1 MTRITLTG
9 ATVRRGRSRYLVAI
23 RARKASRATALHSYH
38 LVLQGVQ
45 PPLPALAASARA
57 RLPDS
62 AFAYV
67 DSRGRRR
74 LPIHDASH
82 VRNALARFD
91 QTAFEDDV
99 TRERARRRL
108 LRAAKKYG
116 IVPIGFFDG
125 QLRKE
130 RLQTELKARARDI
143 ASLPRGSVTFLLT
156 DIEGSTGLTQRLGDG
171 YATVLRDV
179 RALIRR
185 SVREAGGHEVDARA
199 DEFFAA
205 FRQPA
210 RALEAAVGIQR
221 SLGKREWP
229 DAARVR
235 VRIGLH
241 TGRTTLTE
249 TGYVGVA
256 VHTAARV
263 CSAGHGGQ
271 ILLSSA
277 SRDALEGS
285 QADGLAFRTLGRY
298 ALAGLP
304 DPEMLFQVHAADLR
318 VKFPRLRTTAV
329 TARLTASRSR

>member
-1 MTRITLTG
+1 MP
-9 ATVRRGRSRYLVAI
+9 
-23 RARKASRATALHSYH
+23 
-38 LVLQGVQ
+38 Q
-45 PPLPALAASARA
+45 LAASARA

-67 DSRGRRR
+67 DSQGRRR

-91 QTAFEDDV
+91 QTAFADDV
-99 TRERARRRL
+99 ARERARQRL

-130 RLQTELKARARDI
+130 RQQTEIKARARDI
-143 ASLPRGSVTFLLT
+143 ASLPRGIVTFMLT
-156 DIEGSTGLTQRLGDG
+156 DIEGSTGLTQRLGDD

-185 SVREAGGHEVDARA
+185 SVRDATGHEVDARA
-199 DEFFAA
+199 DEFFAVFA
-205 FRQPA
+205 QPV
-210 RALEAAVGIQR
+210 RALEAAVAIQR
-221 SLGKREWP
+221 ALTKREWP
-229 DAARVR
+229 DGARVC
-235 VRIGLH
+235 VRIGIH

-277 SRDALEGS
+277 SRDAVRGS
-285 QADGLAFRTLGRY
+285 QADGIVLRTLGRY
-298 ALAGLP
+298 TLAGLS
-304 DPEMLFQVHAADLR
+304 DPEALFQVHAPELR
-318 VKFPRLRTTAV
+318 VRFPKLRTTAV
-329 TARLTASRSR
+329 TARVPASRTR

>member
-1 MTRITLTG
+1 MPPLA
-9 ATVRRGRSRYLVAI
+9 ATV
-23 RARKASRATALHSYH
+23 
-38 LVLQGVQ
+38 
-45 PPLPALAASARA
+45 RA

-67 DSRGRRR
+67 DSQGRRR
-74 LPIHDASH
+74 LPINDASH

-99 TRERARRRL
+99 ARERARQRL

-130 RLQTELKARARDI
+130 RQQTEVTARARDI
-143 ASLPRGSVTFLLT
+143 ASLPRGTVTFLLT
-156 DIEGSTGLTQRLGDG
+156 DLEGSTGLLRQLGDG

-179 RALIRR
+179 RSLIRK

-199 DEFFAA
+199 DEYFAV

-210 RALEAAVGIQR
+210 RALVAAIGIQR
-221 SLGKREWP
+221 SLQKPEWP
-229 DAARVR
+229 GGVDVC
-235 VRIGLH
+235 VRIGIH
-241 TGRTTLTE
+241 SGRTTLTE
-249 TGYVGVA
+249 TGYVGIA
-256 VHTAARV
+256 VNVAARV

-277 SRDALEGS
+277 ARDLLAIDA
-285 QADGLAFRTLGRY
+285 ADGITFRSLGRY
-298 ALAGLP
+298 IFAGLTE
-304 DPEMLFQVHAADLR
+304 PEALFQVRAADLR
-318 VKFPRLRTTAV
+318 RRFPKLRAV
-329 TARLTASRSR
+329 AASR

>member
-1 MTRITLTG
+1 
-9 ATVRRGRSRYLVAI
+9 VP
-23 RARKASRATALHSYH
+23 
-38 LVLQGVQ
+38 Q
-45 PPLPALAASARA
+45 LAASARA

-67 DSRGRRR
+67 DAQGRRR

-91 QTAFEDDV
+91 QTAFADDV
-99 TRERARRRL
+99 ARERARQRL

-130 RLQTELKARARDI
+130 RQQTEIKARARDI
-143 ASLPRGSVTFLLT
+143 ASLPRGTVTFMLT
-156 DIEGSTGLTQRLGDG
+156 DIEGSTGLTQQLGDE

-179 RALIRR
+179 RVLIRR
-185 SVREAGGHEVDARA
+185 SVREAAGHEVDARA
-199 DEFFAA
+199 DEFFAV
-205 FRQPA
+205 FGQPA
-210 RALEAAVGIQR
+210 RALEAAVAIQR
-221 SLGKREWP
+221 SLAKREWP
-229 DAARVR
+229 DGARVC
-235 VRIGLH
+235 VRIGIH

-277 SRDALEGS
+277 SRDAVKGN
-285 QADGLAFRTLGRY
+285 QADGVALRALGRFT
-298 ALAGLP
+298 LAGLP
-304 DPEMLFQVHAADLR
+304 DPEALFQVHAPELR
-318 VKFPRLRTTAV
+318 VRFPKLRTPSP
-329 TARLTASRSR
+329 R

>member
-1 MTRITLTG
+1 MP
-9 ATVRRGRSRYLVAI
+9 
-23 RARKASRATALHSYH
+23 
-38 LVLQGVQ
+38 Q
-45 PPLPALAASARA
+45 LAASARS
-57 RLPDS
+57 RLPDT

-67 DSRGRRR
+67 DAQGRRR

-99 TRERARRRL
+99 ARERARQRL

-130 RLQTELKARARDI
+130 RQQTAVTARARDI
-143 ASLPRGSVTFLLT
+143 ASLPRGMVTFLFT
-156 DIEGSTGLTQRLGDG
+156 DIEGSTGLLQHLGDG
-171 YATVLRDV
+171 YATLLRDV
-179 RALIRR
+179 TALIRK

-199 DEFFAA
+199 DEFFAV

-210 RALEAAVGIQR
+210 RALDAAVGIQTALR
-221 SLGKREWP
+221 KRAWP
-229 DAARVR
+229 DGAEVS
-235 VRIGLH
+235 VRIGIH

-249 TGYVGVA
+249 TGYVGIA
-256 VHTAARV
+256 VNTAARV

-277 SRDALEGS
+277 SREALVDGDAIGMK
-285 QADGLAFRTLGRY
+285 FRTLGRY

-304 DPEMLFQVHAADLR
+304 EPEALFQVYAADLR
-318 VKFPRLRTTAV
+318 VKFPKLRATAFTRRLPTSR
-329 TARLTASRSR
+329 AR